1 MARWFKVIM
10 EAGILGSLIAL
21 LVIILLVAYYKEVCL
36 QYDFAVPIEIALI
49 LVFILYQIRKLV
61 KYE

>member
-1 MARWFKVIM
+1 MKRLFKIIM

-49 LVFILYQIRKLV
+49 LVFILYQVRKV
-61 KYE
+61 VRFK

>member
-1 MARWFKVIM
+1 MTRLFKIII

-49 LVFILYQIRKLV
+49 LVFILYQVRKV
-61 KYE
+61 VRFK